1 MFVKTA
7 LELPFDMDHVTPAML
22 STPAQWLRPLL
33 VEGRAQGRL
42 LRAEAGAD
50 LAPRFGGVQLAVD
63 PPAVFEDA
71 ASLPFHTRVEGGE
84 QWTTFG
90 NLLTA
95 GWLGRRRT
103 RLVLETQYG
112 PTTWMSARDQKLVHW
127 VMVCVTRCFLTGIA
141 AELAERTIQ
150 GL

>member
-7 LELPFDMDHVTPAML
+7 LELRFDLDHVAPAML
-22 STPAQWLRPLL
+22 SNPTQWLRPLL
-33 VEGRAQGRL
+33 VESRAQGRL

-50 LAPRFGGVQLAVD
+50 LAPRFGGVQLVVD
-63 PPAVFEDA
+63 SPAVYEDL

-84 QWTTFG
+84 PWTTFG

-103 RLVLETQYG
+103 RLVLATQYG
-112 PTTWMSARDQKLVHW
+112 PTAWMSAPDQKLVQW
-127 VMVCVTRCFLTGIA
+127 VMVCVTSNLLTGIA
-141 AELAERTIQ
+141 AELAERAI
-150 GL
+150 

>member
-1 MFVKTA
+1 MFVKTM
-7 LELPFDMDHVTPAML
+7 LELRFDMDHVAPAML

-50 LAPRFGGVQLAVD
+50 LAPRFGLVQLDVD
-63 PPAVFEDA
+63 PPAVYDDI
-71 ASLPFHTRVEGGE
+71 ASLPFRTRVEGGE
-84 QWTTFG
+84 QWATFG

-103 RLVLETQYG
+103 RLVL
-112 PTTWMSARDQKLVHW
+112 
-127 VMVCVTRCFLTGIA
+127 
-141 AELAERTIQ
+141 
-150 GL
+150 

>member
-1 MFVKTA
+1 MFVKTT
-7 LELPFDMDHVTPAML
+7 LELRFDLDHVAPAML
-22 STPAQWLRPLL
+22 SNPTQWLRPLL
-33 VEGRAQGRL
+33 VESRAQGRL

-63 PPAVFEDA
+63 PPEVYEDI

-84 QWTTFG
+84 QWATFG

-95 GWLGRRRT
+95 GWSGRRRT

-112 PTTWMSARDQKLVHW
+112 PTTWMSASDQKLVHR
-127 VMVCVTRCFLTGIA
+127 VMDRVTRSLLTGIA
-141 AELAERTIQ
+141 AELAERT
-150 GL
+150 